1 MPTILLVRHGQASI
15 HAENYDVLS
24 ELGHRQAAALGAYLA
39 RVGRRLDRVV
49 SGPLE
54 RQRDTTARLLEAA
67 GRDDL
72 QPTILEGLKE
82 FPAFAIVDRVKEKVA
97 AHDPVVR
104 EGLLEAADPGKGGR
118 AAAGFRDG
126 VERIATLWARGELED
141 IDDIESFAAFKARVL
156 GALSEVADRL
166 GAKDTAVVVTSGGVI
181 AVAVADALG
190 LPPARAME
198 LMWEIANG
206 SFHEIRLRPHTRT
219 LMRFNAIP
227 HLEPEGMV
235 THV

>member
-1 MPTILLVRHGQASI
+1 VPTLLLVRHGQASI
-15 HAENYDVLS
+15 HADNYDVLS
-24 ELGHRQAAALGAYLA
+24 ELGHRQATALGQYFA
-39 RVGRRLDRVV
+39 RTSRRIDRVV

-54 RQRDTTARLLEAA
+54 RQRDTTTRLLEAS
-67 GRDDL
+67 GRHDL
-72 QPTILEGLKE
+72 VPTVLDGLRE
-82 FPAFAIVDRVKEKVA
+82 FPAFSIVDRVKEKVA
-97 AHDPVVR
+97 ERDEVVR
-104 EGLLEAADPGKGGR
+104 RGLVDAAAPGKGGR
-118 AAAGFRDG
+118 AAPGFRDG
-126 VERIATLWARGELED
+126 VERIATLWANGEL
-141 IDDIESFAAFKARVL
+141 DDVDDLESFAAFKARVL
-156 GALSEVADRL
+156 GALDEVAEQLASRQTGVL
-166 GAKDTAVVVTSGGVI
+166 VTSGGVI

-227 HLEPEGMV
+227 HLEPDGMV

>member
-1 MPTILLVRHGQASI
+1 MPTLLLVRHGQASI

-24 ELGHRQAAALGAYLA
+24 ELGHRQASALGAYFA
-39 RVGRRLDRVV
+39 RTARRIDRVV
-49 SGPLE
+49 TGPLE
-54 RQRDTTARLLEAA
+54 RQRDTTTRLLEAA
-67 GRDDL
+67 GRQELAPDVLD
-72 QPTILEGLKE
+72 GLRE
-82 FPAFAIVDRVKEKVA
+82 FPAFSIVDRVKEEVA
-97 AHDPVVR
+97 KTDAIVR
-104 EGLLEAADPGKGGR
+104 KGLLEAPSPDQGGR

-126 VERIATLWARGELED
+126 VERIATLWANGELEG
-141 IDDIESFAAFKARVL
+141 IDDLESFDTFKGRVL
-156 GALSEVADRL
+156 GTLEEVA
-166 GAKDTAVVVTSGGVI
+166 GALRSRETGIVVTSGGVI